1 MGGHGGNEIWI
12 RHFKKIRSAFLMS
25 LGFQWKNEEFL
36 VVGFP
41 KILTHKVGGRIP
53 LLTMA
58 RGRECPYT
66 THRATCDQ
74 TQPLPKQMG
83 VQKK

>member
-1 MGGHGGNEIWI
+1 MDSALQENQVGFSDVTWVSMEERRIFGRGHHNLCIC
-12 RHFKKIRSAFLMS
+12 
-25 LGFQWKNEEFL
+25 
-36 VVGFP
+36 FP